1 MNFTRVKLDAQLLLL
16 QVVVFWQT
24 QPQVCRAKGI
34 LRGAHI
40 SGDASARLSGMM
52 DQCDAQFPT
61 WFGARNVPSQHDI
74 SCQSSAA
81 GKLEGDRA
89 ADRCLCH
96 RKHWLRFSGEERF
109 DPIRF

>member
-61 WFGARNVPSQHDI
+61 WFGARNVPSSTTFLASHLLQV
-74 SCQSSAA
+74 SSKEIVQRIGAYVTESIGFDFL
-81 GKLEGDRA
+81 GKV
-89 ADRCLCH
+89 
-96 RKHWLRFSGEERF
+96 
-109 DPIRF
+109 